1 MKKLVFST
9 ILFITI
15 GCIFNISAQ
24 VISSSQGEDMSVH
37 ISVETSSTSILKE
50 YTLFFQVNKSEIDSN
65 YLENGHVIETM
76 ISDIKST
83 LETDGFTP
91 DSLLIYASS
100 SPEGSYSFN
109 QALAQR
115 RAMSTKELIL
125 STFPQLQDANI
136 KIESRTDDW
145 SGILQTING
154 DSTIPYRDEMLK
166 ILTDSKIS
174 NKEAALRSIPHVYA
188 FVRTNLLNK
197 MRTATISIYL
207 SGNVVESAASAVEVP
222 AEGHAAGME
231 HADSLT
237 THTLKNAEP
246 ALLPKSETEEII
258 PVEEAMQ
265 VSEVEQARER
275 APFYL
280 AAKNN
285 MLYDLVLVPNV
296 GVELYLGNNISL
308 AGNWMYAW
316 WSKYDVHWFWKTYG
330 GDLGV
335 RYWFGKA
342 AAEKPLQGHHVGL
355 YGQIITYDFEL
366 GQRGYLGDRWTYGA
380 GVEYG
385 YSFPIAR
392 RLNLDLNLGLGFLYG
407 EFKEYLPID
416 GHYVWQS
423 TKLRQ
428 WVGPTKG
435 EISLVWLLGRGNENS
450 KKRGKR

>member
-1 MKKLVFST
+1 MT
-9 ILFITI
+9 
-15 GCIFNISAQ
+15 CA
-24 VISSSQGEDMSVH
+24 
-37 ISVETSSTSILKE
+37 E
-50 YTLFFQVNKSEIDSN
+50 YTLFFRVNNSEIDSS

-115 RAMSTKELIL
+115 RAMSAKELIL

-145 SGILQTING
+145 SCILQTLHG

-166 ILTDSKIS
+166 ILTDSNIS

-188 FVRTNLLNK
+188 SVRTNLLNK
-197 MRTATISIYL
+197 MRAATISIYL
-207 SGNVVESAASAVEVP
+207 SGKVVDSAATAVEVP
-222 AEGHAAGME
+222 AAGME
-231 HADSLT
+231 HADSLA
-237 THTLKNAEP
+237 THTPKNAEP
-246 ALLPKSETEEII
+246 ALLPKSEAEEII
-258 PVEEAMQ
+258 PVEEAIQ

-285 MLYDLVLVPNV
+285 MLYDLALVPNV
-296 GVELYLGNNISL
+296 GVEFYLGNNISI
-308 AGNWMYAW
+308 AGNWMYSW
-316 WSKYDVHWFWKTYG
+316 WSNYDVHWFWKTYG

-392 RLNLDLNLGLGFLYG
+392 RLNLDLNLGLGLLYG

>member
-1 MKKLVFST
+1 M
-9 ILFITI
+9 
-15 GCIFNISAQ
+15 
-24 VISSSQGEDMSVH
+24 H
-37 ISVETSSTSILKE
+37 ISVENGSTSILKE
-50 YTLFFQVNKSEIDSN
+50 YTLFFRVNKSEIDSS

-100 SPEGSYSFN
+100 SPEGSYSF
-109 QALAQR
+109 
-115 RAMSTKELIL
+115 
-125 STFPQLQDANI
+125 
-136 KIESRTDDW
+136 
-145 SGILQTING
+145 
-154 DSTIPYRDEMLK
+154 
-166 ILTDSKIS
+166 
-174 NKEAALRSIPHVYA
+174 
-188 FVRTNLLNK
+188 
-197 MRTATISIYL
+197 
-207 SGNVVESAASAVEVP
+207 
-222 AEGHAAGME
+222 GHAAGME

-237 THTLKNAEP
+237 THTPKNAEP

-258 PVEEAMQ
+258 PVEEAIQ

-316 WSKYDVHWFWKTYG
+316 WSNYDVHWFWKTYG

-392 RLNLDLNLGLGFLYG
+392 RLNLDLNLCLGFLYG

>member
-1 MKKLVFST
+1 MKKLIFST
-9 ILFITI
+9 ILFIII

-24 VISSSQGEDMSVH
+24 VISSSQGEDM
-37 ISVETSSTSILKE
+37 TCAE
-50 YTLFFQVNKSEIDSN
+50 YTLFFRVNKSEI
-65 YLENGHVIETM
+65 
-76 ISDIKST
+76 
-83 LETDGFTP
+83 

-100 SPEGSYSFN
+100 SPEGSYSF
-109 QALAQR
+109 
-115 RAMSTKELIL
+115 
-125 STFPQLQDANI
+125 
-136 KIESRTDDW
+136 
-145 SGILQTING
+145 
-154 DSTIPYRDEMLK
+154 
-166 ILTDSKIS
+166 
-174 NKEAALRSIPHVYA
+174 
-188 FVRTNLLNK
+188 
-197 MRTATISIYL
+197 
-207 SGNVVESAASAVEVP
+207 
-222 AEGHAAGME
+222 GHAAGME
-231 HADSLT
+231 HADSLV
-237 THTLKNAEP
+237 THTPKNAEP

-258 PVEEAMQ
+258 PVEEAIQ

-385 YSFPIAR
+385 YSFPIAH
-392 RLNLDLNLGLGFLYG
+392 RLNLDLNLGLGLLYG

>member
-9 ILFITI
+9 ILII

-24 VISSSQGEDMSVH
+24 VISSPQGEDMTCV
-37 ISVETSSTSILKE
+37 E
-50 YTLFFQVNKSEIDSN
+50 YTLFFRVNKSEIDSS
-65 YLENGHVIETM
+65 YLGNGHVIETM

-115 RAMSTKELIL
+115 RAMSAKEFIL

-145 SGILQTING
+145 SGILQTLHG

-166 ILTDSKIS
+166 ILTDPKIT

-207 SGNVVESAASAVEVP
+207 SGNVVESTAIAVEVP

-231 HADSLT
+231 HADSVAVLISEIEEP
-237 THTLKNAEP
+237 TLQP
-246 ALLPKSETEEII
+246 ITEADEIK
-258 PVEEAMQ
+258 PVEDEENL
-265 VSEVEQARER
+265 VIEEKPAREKK
-275 APFYL
+275 PFYL

-285 MLYDLVLVPNV
+285 MLYDLALVPNV
-296 GVELYLGNNISL
+296 GAEFYLGNNISL

-316 WSKYDVHWFWKTYG
+316 WSNHDVHWFWRTYG

-366 GQRGYLGDRWTYGA
+366 GQRGYLGDRWTYRA

-450 KKRGKR
+450 KKGGKR

>member
-9 ILFITI
+9 IFFIII

-24 VISSSQGEDMSVH
+24 VISSPQGEDM
-37 ISVETSSTSILKE
+37 TCAE

-65 YLENGHVIETM
+65 YLENGHVIEAM
-76 ISDIKST
+76 ISDIQT
-83 LETDGFTP
+83 ALETDGFIL

-115 RAMSTKELIL
+115 RAMSAKELIL
-125 STFPQLQDANI
+125 STFPQLQEAKI

-145 SGILQTING
+145 SGILQTINS

-207 SGNVVESAASAVEVP
+207 SGNVVESAAIAVEVP

-231 HADSLT
+231 NADSLST
-237 THTLKNAEP
+237 PTPKNTEP
-246 ALLPKSETEEII
+246 TLLPKSETEEII
-258 PVEEAMQ
+258 PVEEANQ

-285 MLYDLVLVPNV
+285 MLYDLALVPNV
-296 GVELYLGNNISL
+296 GAEFYLGNNISL

-316 WSKYDVHWFWKTYG
+316 WSSDMAHWFWRIYG

-355 YGQIITYDFEL
+355 YGQIITYDLAL

-450 KKRGKR
+450 KKGGKR